1 MFSLFE
7 VREKARKQDWTC
19 RASSSTNCDRIRKNW
34 VCDYTQSDPNSI
46 SKSFLW
52 PSVSLIKEDRP
63 NVQSIDF
70 PILLFLDSRVLQYS
84 RKEGSGSSI
93 PTPGHINDLIG
104 DVTEIRIFASH
115 FFNTV
120 QSWMPIIS
128 KKRFYDHYLS
138 PLSPSQPDLALLFLC
153 MKLISEVLPENAKN
167 PQTSIYLTAK
177 QFYLVVETAGIL
189 SIQVLQAGVLIS
201 LYELGHAIY
210 PSAFLS
216 IGACARY
223 AYVLGINGNA
233 SSQISK
239 PLTWVEQEE
248 RRRVWWAIV
257 ILDRFEKPF
266 CFIPAVSL
274 VLRSGYTLE
283 VALSCHV
290 TILTA
295 VMS

>member
-1 MFSLFE
+1 M
-7 VREKARKQDWTC
+7 
-19 RASSSTNCDRIRKNW
+19 
-34 VCDYTQSDPNSI
+34 CDYTQSDPNSM
-46 SKSFLW
+46 SESFPW
-52 PSVSLIKEDRP
+52 PSLSLLKEDRR

-70 PILLFLDSRVLQYS
+70 PILLFLDSRVLQHS

-93 PTPGHINDLIG
+93 HTPGHISDLIG
-104 DVTEIRIFASH
+104 DVTEIQILASH
-115 FFNTV
+115 FFDTI
-120 QSWMPIIS
+120 QSWMPVIS
-128 KKRFYDHYLS
+128 KKRFYNHYLY

-153 MKLISEVLPENAKN
+153 MKLISEVLPENTKN
-167 PQTSIYLTAK
+167 PQTSTYLTAK
-177 QFYLVVETAGIL
+177 QFYLVLETAGIL
-189 SIQVLQAGVLIS
+189 SIQVLQAGILIS

-223 AYVLGINGNA
+223 AYALGINGNA
-233 SSQISK
+233 TSQISK

-257 ILDRFEKPF
+257 ILDRFENPLF
-266 CFIPAVSL
+266 CPAVSHAP
-274 VLRSGYTLE
+274 RSGHDPE
-283 VALSCHV
+283 VALSSHI